1 MVKAVAHEILYP
13 AIFEPEDIGYSVY
26 VPDIPGCVTQ
36 GDTMEEAMHMAQ
48 DVIELM
54 LEDKS
59 PEQYPKP
66 SAPENIVT
74 IGKKFIKMIEFD
86 I

>member
-1 MVKAVAHEILYP
+1 MAHEILYP
-13 AIFEPEDIGYSVY
+13 VIFEPEDIGYSVY

-48 DVIELM
+48 DAIKLM
-54 LEDKS
+54 LEDKKNN
-59 PEQYPKP
+59 QYPKP
-66 SAPENIVT
+66 STPKDVVITGRQFVK
-74 IGKKFIKMIEFD
+74 IIQFD